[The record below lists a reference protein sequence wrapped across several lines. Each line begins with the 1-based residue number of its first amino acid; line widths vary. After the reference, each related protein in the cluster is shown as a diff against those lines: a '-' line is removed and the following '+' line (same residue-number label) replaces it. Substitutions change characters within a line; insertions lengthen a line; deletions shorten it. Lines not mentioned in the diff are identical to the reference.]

1 MKSAVSLLIG
11 VVAGWFLT
19 ESDDLMPDTFTNWV
33 GNSVAGSDAV
43 SAVLEFLPL
52 SSEIAHT
59 VHVWIIV
66 ASVVAI
72 PVFAISV
79 VATGVYLWSRKAR
92 LIVYGS
98 LIVPLFMTA
107 TAIYYKYR
115 LAEYDPRLA
124 RSFWSNAE
132 GNVQSYLLSG
142 CLFCLAFVAIKQ
154 AIGGANSAKSHNKLL

>member
-11 VVAGWFLT
+11 IVAGWFLT
-19 ESDDLMPDTFTNWV
+19 ESDGLMPDTFTNWV
-33 GNSVAGSDAV
+33 GNAVAGSEAV
-43 SAVLEFLPL
+43 STLLEFLPL
-52 SSEIAHT
+52 SSETAHT
-59 VHVWIIV
+59 IHIWIIV

-72 PVFAISV
+72 PVLAISL
-79 VATGVYLWSRKAR
+79 VAAGVYLWSRKAR
-92 LIVYGS
+92 LIIYGS
-98 LIVPLFMTA
+98 LVVPLFMTA

-132 GNVQSYLLSG
+132 GNVQSYLLSV

-154 AIGGANSAKSHNKLL
+154 AIGLANAAKSHNQ